1 MIPYACTCS
10 CSSLLHVFLTLGG
23 LEGLEDSR
31 FWLKVWVQAYF
42 NSLCMLLLCFCR
54 YVLRSS
60 RRGLGIRIEYARQTM
75 GALSFHR
82 SPTGSLRST
91 STPHSD
97 SSSTYSSWRP
107 TVDRFLTH
115 SNDLHTLPWISF
127 FCHFFTLSRT
137 ARFPA
142 FECMYIKSI
151 IYAICDS
158 LSSEHFDIIFS
169 WRGVHSYRWMSL
181 KDSYRW
187 MSLKDSYRWMSL
199 KDSYSYGL
207 PIMMW

>member
-1 MIPYACTCS
+1 MTPYVCTCS

-75 GALSFHR
+75 GALSVCLCVCVCVCVCVCSYDIVLCIIFCMMQSPLCVRNTKMSHPLQFHR

-97 SSSTYSSWRP
+97 SSSTYSS
-107 TVDRFLTH
+107 
-115 SNDLHTLPWISF
+115 
-127 FCHFFTLSRT
+127 
-137 ARFPA
+137 
-142 FECMYIKSI
+142 
-151 IYAICDS
+151 
-158 LSSEHFDIIFS
+158 
-169 WRGVHSYRWMSL
+169 
-181 KDSYRW
+181 
-187 MSLKDSYRWMSL
+187 
-199 KDSYSYGL
+199 
-207 PIMMW
+207 